1 MLINILQKNG
11 DLYDL
16 SWKGDQILE
25 IYHIDHKPADLL
37 KLCVYDPASNTL
49 EEIQPDIKKVAFMS
63 SETTSGAGLYQPKT
77 PKALIK
83 SDKK

>member
-1 MLINILQKNG
+1 MLINILLKNG

-49 EEIQPDIKKVAFMS
+49 EEIQPDVKKVAFMNITVS
-63 SETTSGAGLYQPKT
+63 YQP
-77 PKALIK
+77 
-83 SDKK
+83 